1 MAHVTP
7 ICDIVSALMLS
18 LRRRYL
24 ERWVDQSFDAA
35 ISRDLDAV
43 IMEQERLMERDDEGR
58 S

>member
-1 MAHVTP
+1 M
-7 ICDIVSALMLS
+7 VSIRGVVEMVMLS

-24 ERWVDQSFDAA
+24 ERQIDGPFNPA

-43 IMEQERLMERDDEGR
+43 IAEQERLTERENEGR